1 MEEIKLIGS
10 LIPQPITDI
19 IMATAFDDPMV
30 LTEIPKPIGEYILSK
45 GGRWFF
51 TRLAA
56 AISSAE
62 VDDAI
67 PWVGT
72 MLNAIAATGLI
83 FEIGETADAITHS
96 PKTYVSELTFT
107 HDIRVTIKHD
117 PDDFEFPATATSY
130 MLRAFFDNGTPIYS
144 GDINMPPTTQSDP
157 LHYTFQGVPYGGMVK
172 ITVGFYSENSW
183 VAGQGSTDNV
193 KNDDTAANQTIT
205 IKENKVPLRI
215 ETVYSHKEKTVLD
228 ADGNLLWEAAEAPTA
243 TKADL
248 NCGNLNGDLCEL
260 ACMTVSEHFAAAGYS
275 WRSFSTGISPCDSGG
290 HAQLF
295 QFANMSIAQD
305 PESGHKTSG
314 CGFFNMV
321 RLVYD
326 LMGSQNNN
334 FYLDNS
340 GEKHLARQIRLA
352 LDQKPDFDG
361 PDSNQC
367 WGAFSLHSDAF
378 LLHPSRKLISINS
391 EYDKIEVLHLPDTAV
406 PDEDAP
412 LALIYSSGGT
422 RTGLIS
428 GPICGAVAP
437 DGAILILESKNRR
450 IQAFD
455 LGGNPAPHFGA
466 KKDKYYVPLKEE
478 TTAVTYL
485 DMAVEFVGYLY
496 VLSYITD
503 QGLYQ
508 YSLDIYTPEGDW
520 LCRTTGVNA
529 SKLDVDFWRN
539 AYTLNY
545 ETLKYPD
552 ETLPSVTEPSVS
564 QWIPSTP

>member
-1 MEEIKLIGS
+1 MIRKTETPQTFILLFLISFATVGS
-10 LIPQPITDI
+10 AFVAAAIPG
-19 IMATAFDDPMV
+19 MATTFGVSVSTAQWVITFFLAGYALGNLVWGP
-30 LTEIPKPIGEYILSK
+30 LSSSIGRRRMLITGLFVEVTGTL
-45 GGRWFF
+45 FC
-51 TRLAA
+51 LAA
-56 AISSAE
+56 AYLGAFH
-62 VDDAI
+62 
-67 PWVGT
+67 
-72 MLNAIAATGLI
+72 LL
-83 FEIGETADAITHS
+83 
-96 PKTYVSELTFT
+96 L
-107 HDIRVTIKHD
+107 
-117 PDDFEFPATATSY
+117 
-130 MLRAFFDNGTPIYS
+130 AFFDSGTPHSS
-144 GDINMPPTTQSDP
+144 GYINMPPTTQSDP
-157 LHYTFQGVPYGGMVK
+157 LHYTFKAVPYGGKVK
-172 ITVGFYSENSW
+172 ISVGFYSENSW
-183 VAGQGSTDNV
+183 LAGQGSTDNI

-215 ETVYSHKEKTVLD
+215 DTVYSHKEKTVL
-228 ADGNLLWEAAEAPTA
+228 GLGGSLFWEASDAPTA
-243 TKADL
+243 TKEDL

-275 WRSFSTGISPCDSGG
+275 WKSYSTGVAPCGSSGE
-290 HAQLF
+290 AQLF

-305 PESGHKTSG
+305 PYKGHKTSG

-321 RLVYD
+321 RIVYD

-352 LDQKPDFDG
+352 LNQKPEFDM
-361 PDSNQC
+361 PDSNKC
-367 WGAFSLHSDAF
+367 WGGFSLPSDAF

-391 EYDKIEVLHLPDTAV
+391 EYDKIEVLSLPDSAV
-406 PDEDAP
+406 SDEDAP
-412 LALIYSSGGT
+412 LAQVYSSAGT

-437 DGAILILESKNRR
+437 DGTILILESKNRR

-455 LGGNPAPHFGA
+455 VGGNPAPHFGS

-478 TTAVTYL
+478 AYPVTYL
-485 DMAVEFVGYLY
+485 DMAVEYVGYMY

-508 YSLDIYTPEGDW
+508 YRLDIYTPEGDW
-520 LCRTTGVNA
+520 VCRTTEVNA

-545 ETLKYPD
+545 EKLRYPD
-552 ETLPSVTEPSVS
+552 GTLPTVTEPSVS